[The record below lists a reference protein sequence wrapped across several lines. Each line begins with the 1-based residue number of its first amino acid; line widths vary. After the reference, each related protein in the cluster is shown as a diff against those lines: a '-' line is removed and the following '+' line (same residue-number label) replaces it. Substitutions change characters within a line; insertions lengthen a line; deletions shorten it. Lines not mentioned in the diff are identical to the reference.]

1 MIINTGSRTDIP
13 ACYSE
18 WFYNRIREGTVMVR
32 NPYYPQQV
40 MKYRLSP
47 DVVDCLIFCTKNP
60 EPMISR
66 LEELNHYRQ
75 LWFVTI
81 TPYGK
86 EIEPNVP
93 DKNRVMESF
102 CRLSKVVGKRAIRWR
117 YDPVFVT
124 DQYSTA
130 FHLEQ
135 FEKMAERLHGYTN
148 GCVISFI
155 DLYEKTK
162 KNFSGVREVGKEDR
176 MKMGEAFARI
186 GKKHGMTIYSCCE
199 GTELEQFGVN
209 CTGCMTKEVIERA
222 IGEQLSVPKKGK
234 PAREGCSCLLGGD
247 IGAYNTCTN
256 GCIYCYANY
265 DQETVKRNRTLH
277 DKNSAFLIGRARI
290 EDEVR
295 EAKQESWLDG
305 QLSLPL

>member
-1 MIINTGSRTDIP
+1 MIIHTGSRTDIP
-13 ACYSE
+13 ACYSR

-40 MKYRLSP
+40 TKYRLSP

-60 EPMISR
+60 EPMISG
-66 LEELNHYRQ
+66 LDQLNRYRQ

-86 EIEPNVP
+86 EIERNVP
-93 DKNRVMESF
+93 YKNRVMESF
-102 CRLSKVVGKRAIRWR
+102 CRLSEAVGKRGVRWR
-117 YDPVFVT
+117 YDPIFVT
-124 DQYSTA
+124 DKYSAA
-130 FHLEQ
+130 FHVEK
-135 FEKMAERLHGYTN
+135 FEEMAERLHEYTDA
-148 GCVISFI
+148 CVISFI

-162 KNFSGVREVGKEDR
+162 KNFPGVREVREEERLKI
-176 MKMGEAFARI
+176 GEAFARVGERYGI
-186 GKKHGMTIYSCCE
+186 TVYSCCE
-199 GTELEQFGVN
+199 GNELEPFGVN
-209 CTGCMTKEVIERA
+209 CSGCMTKEVIEDA
-222 IGEQLSVPKKGK
+222 IGERLSVPKKGK

-256 GCIYCYANY
+256 GCVYCYANY
-265 DQETVKRNRTLH
+265 DQETVKRNRKLH
-277 DKNSAFLIGRARI
+277 DENSAFLIGREME

-305 QLSLPL
+305 QLFLPL